1 MRIFILLSLFIL
13 ASCDEAE
20 QQPVQEPSQEESS
33 QETVEAH
40 APELILTQSAFSD
53 LPAWEEDDLK
63 TFVPAF
69 KRSCGRIVK
78 RSSDTTFGV
87 LKQAGTYGD
96 WQAVCLAFDQVTEAS
111 NTVALRAFFEEHFTP
126 YQVSADDNPIGL
138 FTGYYEAS
146 LKGSHTRKEPYTIP
160 LHKRPD
166 DLVMVQLGDFREA
179 LKGNRIAGRVKNG
192 RLKPYENR
200 AQIVAGDWPHENEVL
215 IWVDNAVDAFFVQI
229 QGSGLVQMDDGS
241 VQRIGYAGQNGH
253 PYYAIGRELIKIGA
267 LTKKNVSMQS
277 IRAWLEENPT
287 QADKIMNTNKS
298 YVFFREI
305 TGDGPLGAEGI
316 ALTGGR
322 SLAVDR
328 TLISYGMPLWV
339 DLEGVNLADDS
350 EEEMD
355 READKEIAP
364 IRRLMI
370 AQDTGGA
377 ITGPVRGDVFWGYGP
392 TAEDTAG
399 KMISSGRYWVLLPK
413 KK

>member
-20 QQPVQEPSQEESS
+20 QQSAQDPSQEI
-33 QETVEAH
+33 VEAH
-40 APELILTQSAFSD
+40 PPELILKQSTFAD

-78 RSSDTTFGV
+78 RSSNTAFGV
-87 LKQAGTYGD
+87 LEQAGTYGD

-111 NTVALRAFFEEHFTP
+111 DTATLRKFFEEHFTP
-126 YQVSADDNPIGL
+126 HQVSADDNPIGL

-146 LKGSHTRKEPYTIP
+146 LKGSRARKEPYTIP

-166 DLVMVQLGDFREA
+166 DLVMVQLGDFRAA

-200 AQIVAGDWPHENEVL
+200 AQIVAGDWPHEDEVL
-215 IWVDNAVDAFFVQI
+215 LWVDNAVDAFFVQI
-229 QGSGLVQMDDGS
+229 QGSGLVQMNDGS

-253 PYYAIGRELIKIGA
+253 PYYAIGRELIKIGT

-328 TLISYGMPLWV
+328 TLISYGVPLWV
-339 DLEGVNLADDS
+339 DLEGVRVAEDLKKGAAGN
-350 EEEMD
+350 
-355 READKEIAP
+355 ADKEITP

-377 ITGPVRGDVFWGYGP
+377 ITGPVRGDVFWGYGKV
-392 TAEDTAG
+392 AEDMAG

-413 KK
+413 K